1 MEALEDKAGKP
12 TVIAALRR
20 FIPAWLRTSPVVSVV
35 QRRAIWA
42 IEHCRTA
49 MLGGSAH
56 GCADCGEHHYAYHS
70 CNNKACPQCGR
81 GATAAWVERQQAQRL
96 PVPYFMVTFT
106 LPSELRPLFF
116 GPEAKAVFDAF
127 FAASSLAL
135 KEQLAEPR
143 HLGAAVSGYSMVL
156 HTWNQQ
162 LLFHPHIHCIVPGA
176 GLDAQGNYVE
186 VKKRDYLLPAKAL
199 RAALRHHFGQQL
211 QAIGMACDPVVW
223 RVKWGVHVQ
232 PFGNGE
238 NAIKYLGR
246 YISRSVIGD
255 SRIIG
260 IDEKTVTLRWK
271 DRAQG
276 GVDRVLRLAGEEFTR
291 RYLRHVLPDK
301 LRAVRYYGYH
311 HPSAKEK
318 RQRVRL
324 EAEARHGKAPPPTPA
339 ATPAPTE
346 ERATT
351 TPGSP
356 GPAEAPAASSSSAV
370 AAAESSPQEKP
381 KGYPCPC
388 CGKAMRKLYTL
399 PRGWM
404 AGLEAS
410 HGARLPA
417 QRAAPPP
424 GSQGTQ
430 QHGPSPPT

>member
-1 MEALEDKAGKP
+1 MEALEVKEIKP

-20 FIPAWLRTSPVVSVV
+20 FIPVWLLTHPVVSAV
-35 QRRAIWA
+35 QRRAMWA

-56 GCADCGEHHYAYHS
+56 GCADCDEHHFAYHS

-106 LPSELRPLFF
+106 LPSELRSLFF
-116 GPEAKAVFDAF
+116 GPEAKTVFDAF
-127 FAASSLAL
+127 FTACSLSL

-143 HLGAAVSGYSMVL
+143 HLGAEVSGYSMVL

-186 VKKRDYLLPAKAL
+186 VKKRDYLLPAQAL

-211 QAIGMACDPVVW
+211 QAMGMACDPVVW

-246 YISRSVIGD
+246 YITRSVIGD
-255 SRIIG
+255 SRIIA
-260 IDEKTVTLRWK
+260 INDKTVTLRWK

-276 GVDRVLRLAGEEFTR
+276 GVDRVLSLAGEEFTR

-301 LRAVRYYGYH
+301 LRGVRYYGYH

-318 RQRVRL
+318 RQRVRS
-324 EAEARHGKAPPPTPA
+324 EAEARHGKAAPAPA
-339 ATPAPTE
+339 A
-346 ERATT
+346 ERAREPADERAAQHATV

-356 GPAEAPAASSSSAV
+356 GSPGAV
-370 AAAESSPQEKP
+370 AAGSSAAPSGQPDKA

-399 PRGWM
+399 PPGWF
-404 AGLEAS
+404 AGLLEAS
-410 HGARLPA
+410 LGERPPVKPTA
-417 QRAAPPP
+417 QQASR
-424 GSQGTQ
+424 SN
-430 QHGPSPPT
+430 GPSPPT